1 MCGRTAMFLRL
12 QDLDRVLNQRL
23 NARNNN
29 NNIRNKEV
37 SNNDNESGNQSKYR
51 ESYNVAPTRYQPVIR
66 ACNSDGYDLEFM
78 HWGME
83 LFKGRNIVN
92 SRFDSI
98 VAGTNQKYIKMRHQ
112 RCVVVCNGFY
122 EWQGKQPYYF
132 HAPKTTIDQNTE
144 VDGVVLLAAMYDSDD
159 HYTIITTDSLDTKQ
173 SGHNLQL
180 INELHDRIPIILCNT
195 QMIKMWL
202 HEDWE
207 SVKQIDQIMKVH
219 LSIITEDSS
228 PVKAEQEGSDL
239 DKKPSEGRLTLLRT
253 KVSPFVG
260 KVGNDSPL
268 CIQSYDDSF
277 DYSRTSSP
285 VKRRDKRITDYFAS
299 PSKKQKSSPLNTK
312 NIKKDE

>member
-1 MCGRTAMFLRL
+1 
-12 QDLDRVLNQRL
+12 QRL

-29 NNIRNKEV
+29 KNVRNKEV
-37 SNNDNESGNQSKYR
+37 SNNDNESGNQSQYR

-66 ACNSDGYDLEFM
+66 AFNSDGYDLEFM

-159 HYTIITTDSLDTKQ
+159 HYTIITTDSLDTTQ

-180 INELHDRIPIILCNT
+180 INELHDRIPIILCNS

-219 LSIITEDSS
+219 LSIITEDLS
-228 PVKAEQEGSDL
+228 PVKAEQEEPDL

-268 CIQSYDDSF
+268 CIQSYDDSL